1 MFLAERLSTSLRS
14 VSILSSIMMQYKI
27 YNLIAKVKNK
37 LEIENREKEFL

>member
-1 MFLAERLSTSLRS
+1 
-14 VSILSSIMMQYKI
+14 MMQYKI